1 MGMEKEREERLSI
14 LKPYQVNQKVME
26 MAKKAYFMH
35 CGPWHLGE
43 EVTPEVVYGER
54 SLVFEQAENRLHVS
68 KAILISLF

>member
-1 MGMEKEREERLSI
+1 
-14 LKPYQVNQKVME
+14 
-26 MAKKAYFMH
+26 MH